1 MLPLS
6 LTGRLAA
13 FFAVVVSVALA
24 SMGAFAYYS
33 LAAQLESRDDEVVRG
48 KLDQVQHFMRE
59 VDGIQGV
66 SGAQHRFDDMVRGY
80 SDLIVRVTTQSNGR
94 LLFSTGGSERELAS
108 ADSDLSGSMAI
119 VRSEESTLGKDA
131 TPVTIVVA
139 KTGED
144 RRQVTARFRAT
155 LLLGTTVGV
164 VLTAM
169 VGAAITRRELRP
181 AHALIKQINR
191 ISVERLSYRVDMP
204 VKPTEVRDIA
214 AAFNAMLKRL
224 EDGYVKLSRFSADL
238 AHDLR
243 TPLNNLIGHAEVTLS
258 RDRRPGEY
266 ATVIEDSLIEYQ
278 RLARMID
285 AMLFLARADSA
296 KVALEFSHIQLNTEL
311 RKLSTYFSVLA
322 EERGV
327 SISIDGDATVKVDA
341 ILFQR
346 AINNLL
352 SNAVRHA
359 RDGTA
364 IQITIDADDT
374 DCRIDIANSGDR
386 IPEQDLP
393 LIFDR
398 FYRGDRAR
406 SNSVHSTGLGLAIV
420 KSIME
425 LHSGRVS
432 VESAPDGVTRFTLQF
447 PVEHF
452 DAATGAREMS

>member
-6 LTGRLAA
+6 LTGRLAV
-13 FFAVVVSVALA
+13 FFALVVSIALA

-48 KLDQVQHFMRE
+48 KLDQVQHFLRE
-59 VDGIQGV
+59 VDGRQGV
-66 SGAQHRFDDMVRGY
+66 SSAQHRFGDLVRGY
-80 SDLIVRVTTQSNGR
+80 SDLIVRVTSQQDGVV
-94 LLFSTGGSERELAS
+94 LFSTG
-108 ADSDLSGSMAI
+108 DSDATLTTENVSGMVI
-119 VRSEESTLGKDA
+119 MRSENATLGKDA
-131 TPVTIVVA
+131 AAVVVVVA

-144 RRQVTARFRAT
+144 RQQVTARFRAT
-155 LLLGTTVGV
+155 LLFGTTVGV

-169 VGAAITRRELRP
+169 VGAAITRRELQP
-181 AHALIKQINR
+181 AHALIRQINR

-214 AAFNAMLKRL
+214 GAFNAMLKRV
-224 EDGYVKLSRFSADL
+224 EDGYIKLSRFSADL

-258 RDRRPGEY
+258 RDRRSSEY
-266 ATVIEDSLIEYQ
+266 VTVIEDSLIEYQ

-296 KVALEFSHIQLNTEL
+296 KVALEISRIQLNPEL
-311 RKLSTYFSVLA
+311 RKLSTYFLVLA

-327 SISIDGDATVKVDA
+327 SILIDGDAIVDVDA

-359 RDGTA
+359 KSGTA
-364 IQITIDADDT
+364 IAINISSDESI
-374 DCRIDIANSGDR
+374 CRIDICNWGDR
-386 IPEQDLP
+386 ISEHDLP

-406 SNSVHSTGLGLAIV
+406 SNSLHSTGLGLAIV

-425 LHSGRVS
+425 LHGGRVT
-432 VESAPDGVTRFTLQF
+432 VESPADGMTRFTLQF
-447 PVEHF
+447 PLKR
-452 DAATGAREMS
+452 REEEERRVTA